1 VRSRA
6 SENKA
11 EWLLSK
17 CEELERNGFLY
28 RVDTSEWALNAMAA
42 LKPNGRDFRMVI
54 NLIPLNVVTIRQSF
68 PLATV
73 EELKRLVRGA
83 KSGLLLLTWSGLS
96 GKSLLRKKVGHSSH
110 YSKVLASF

>member
-1 VRSRA
+1 MNQRGPLHEHRA
-6 SENKA
+6 AYPSSENKA

-54 NLIPLNVVTIRQSF
+54 NLIPTECSH
-68 PLATV
+68 
-73 EELKRLVRGA
+73 
-83 KSGLLLLTWSGLS
+83 
-96 GKSLLRKKVGHSSH
+96 HSSEL
-110 YSKVLASF
+110 SPCDSGRS